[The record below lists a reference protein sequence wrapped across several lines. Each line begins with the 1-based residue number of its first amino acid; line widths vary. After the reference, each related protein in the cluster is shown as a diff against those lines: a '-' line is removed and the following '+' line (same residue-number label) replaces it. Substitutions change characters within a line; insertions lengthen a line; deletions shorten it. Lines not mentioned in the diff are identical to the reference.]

1 MSTKLNENQLLAIP
15 LVAQG
20 VSGKNVA
27 KKIQVTE
34 ETVSRWKKLP
44 EFQAEVNALL
54 KECRDETQHKLRSLV
69 NTALE
74 VIKDELLSNSQI
86 NTCTFGDI
94 TDIDLQKSTI
104 FPLGHILIESV
115 SNTNK
120 TLEFSFTVL
129 TMDQVDQS
137 SKLDADLFTGNSNLQ
152 DILNTQLAVSN
163 RLVSKLRNGTLYDQ
177 GYQLLGDPSSE
188 PFFDRFENVLA
199 GWSTSFTV
207 QVINEI
213 DSC

>member
-1 MSTKLNENQLLAIP
+1 MSTKLNQNQLLAIP

-74 VIKDELLSNSQI
+74 VIKDELENKNSDQRTTI
-86 NTCTFGDI
+86 ALKI
-94 TDIDLQKSTI
+94 LQNMKLNSYLYEEI
-104 FPLGHILIESV
+104 G
-115 SNTNK
+115 
-120 TLEFSFTVL
+120 
-129 TMDQVDQS
+129 S
-137 SKLDADLFTGNSNLQ
+137 SKA
-152 DILNTQLAVSN
+152 
-163 RLVSKLRNGTLYDQ
+163 
-177 GYQLLGDPSSE
+177 
-188 PFFDRFENVLA
+188 ENVKSKMWNKDFA
-199 GWSTSFTV
+199 EKF
-207 QVINEI
+207 I
-213 DSC
+213 

>member
-74 VIKDELLSNSQI
+74 VIKDEL
-86 NTCTFGDI
+86 
-94 TDIDLQKSTI
+94 
-104 FPLGHILIESV
+104 E
-115 SNTNK
+115 NTN
-120 TLEFSFTVL
+120 S
-129 TMDQVDQS
+129 DQRITIAL
-137 SKLDADLFTGNSNLQ
+137 KILQ
-152 DILNTQLAVSN
+152 NMKLNTY
-163 RLVSKLRNGTLYDQ
+163 LYEEI
-177 GYQLLGDPSSE
+177 GSTKA
-188 PFFDRFENVLA
+188 ENVKSKI
-199 GWSTSFTV
+199 W
-207 QVINEI
+207 NEDFAEKFI
-213 DSC
+213 